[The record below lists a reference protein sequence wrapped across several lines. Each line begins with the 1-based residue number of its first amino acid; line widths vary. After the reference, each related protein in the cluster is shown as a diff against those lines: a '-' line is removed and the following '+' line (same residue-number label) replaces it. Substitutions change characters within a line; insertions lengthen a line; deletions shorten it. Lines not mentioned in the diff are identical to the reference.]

1 MVATLSR
8 IVDDY
13 GYWALLV
20 SLLLTF
26 VASPFLN
33 HEVRLYNVFV
43 LTSLVLASLVVSSTK
58 KRLVACVCI
67 GLPFL
72 AASIAHSSNAAGIW
86 YAAFLV
92 FGTCFFS
99 LVVGILLKNI
109 FTGTRGTTNDLLAA
123 ASVYLCLAVIWAMLF
138 GLVGLLEPNTPPIRI
153 GDASSL
159 EFDDLIYFS
168 IVTLTTLGYGDL
180 APVTSTAKSLAAV
193 EALVGQIYLTVLV
206 ARLVGMNIEQTQ
218 PAKE

>member
-1 MVATLSR
+1 MPLGLAR
-8 IVDDY
+8 AINDY
-13 GYWALLV
+13 GYWALLI

-26 VASPFLN
+26 VASPFLGP
-33 HEVRLYNVFV
+33 EVRLYNAFV
-43 LTSLVLASLVVSSTK
+43 VTSLVLALLVVSNTRL
-58 KRLVACVCI
+58 RLVACACV

-72 AASIAHSSNAAGIW
+72 VASIAHSSDAGESW

-92 FGTCFFS
+92 LGTCFFS

-138 GLVGLLEPNTPPIRI
+138 GLVGMFEPNQAPIRI
-153 GDASSL
+153 GDASTL

-180 APVTSTAKSLAAV
+180 APITPVAKSLAAV

-206 ARLVGMNIEQTQ
+206 ARLVGMNIEQSQ
-218 PAKE
+218 PVKD